1 MCRERMISF
10 PWPSLAHGTSHGQAE
25 VQETPLQEAPAQE
38 TDLQETD
45 IGDVVRAN
53 LLRLSQA
60 RGLSL
65 QGLAAVAG
73 VSPAELE
80 DLAAGRSFPALGLLF
95 KLARALDLPCTAF
108 IEAPGTVGLGAPED
122 TPKVA

>member
-1 MCRERMISF
+1 MYRERTISF
-10 PWPSLAHGTSHGQAE
+10 PWPSLAHGKSHDQTDD
-25 VQETPLQEAPAQE
+25 QETEV
-38 TDLQETD
+38 QETD

-65 QGLAAVAG
+65 RGLATVAG

-80 DLAAGRSFPALGLLF
+80 DLVTGRSFPALGLLL
-95 KLARALDLPCTAF
+95 KLARALDVPCTSF
-108 IEAPGTVGLGAPED
+108 IEEPGTVGLGAPGD
-122 TPKVA
+122 VPQIA

>member
-1 MCRERMISF
+1 MPRTHDLFPLAFPCSWHE
-10 PWPSLAHGTSHGQAE
+10 PWPSRG
-25 VQETPLQEAPAQE
+25 PRNPRPEAPAQE

-95 KLARALDLPCTAF
+95 KLARALGLPCTAF
-108 IEAPGTVGLGAPED
+108 IEEPGTVGLGAPED
-122 TPKVA
+122 APKLA

>member
-1 MCRERMISF
+1 MCRERTISF
-10 PWPSLAHGTSHGQAE
+10 PWSTPAHGVRYDQTHDQADTE
-25 VQETPLQEAPAQE
+25 
-38 TDLQETD
+38 ETD

-65 QGLAAVAG
+65 QGLAALAG
-73 VSPAELE
+73 INPAELE
-80 DLAAGRSFPALGLLF
+80 DLAAGRSFPALGLLW

-108 IEAPGTVGLGAPED
+108 IETPEIVSEGAPQGASR
-122 TPKVA
+122 VARASYR

>member
-1 MCRERMISF
+1 MYRERTISF
-10 PWPSLAHGTSHGQAE
+10 PWPSLVHGKSHDQADN
-25 VQETPLQEAPAQE
+25 QE
-38 TDLQETD
+38 TDVQETD

-65 QGLAAVAG
+65 LGLATVAG

-80 DLAAGRSFPALGLLF
+80 DLATGRSFPALGLLF
-95 KLARALDLPCTAF
+95 KLARALDVPCTAF
-108 IEAPGTVGLGAPED
+108 IEEPGTVELAAREGNSR
-122 TPKVA
+122 VA

>member
-1 MCRERMISF
+1 MCRERTISF
-10 PWPSLAHGTSHGQAE
+10 PWPSLAHGRSHDQADF
-25 VQETPLQEAPAQE
+25 QE
-38 TDLQETD
+38 TDVQETD

-80 DLAAGRSFPALGLLF
+80 DLAAGRSFPALGLLW
-95 KLARALDLPCTAF
+95 KLARALDVPCTSF
-108 IEAPGTVGLGAPED
+108 IEEPGTVGLGALGDVPQ
-122 TPKVA
+122 VA